1 MTIRAKR
8 AKALL
13 ILDKDADW
21 SMGGMVDESLS
32 PDGESYLESLSVF
45 FSGDLRAWFKQ
56 RIGRY
61 RVYSEMAKKMP
72 ATSEELRLVSEAQ
85 RYLLEVRQRLKN
97 LPPAA
102 DAYINAACWHRHKR
116 LFHGTDGFLSD
127 LNALAREADT
137 LLAITEQELGRY
149 PVNKGSKPKQARDS
163 LLSDTAAYLLE
174 HSCKPITKRKA
185 AELARD
191 LLVATDVEAPKETVE
206 IERLI
211 RRERGGR
218 NSL

>member
-1 MTIRAKR
+1 MTVRAKR
-8 AKALL
+8 AKALP

-21 SMGGMVDESLS
+21 SMGGMVDETLPPAAELLLDSLNVNFG
-32 PDGESYLESLSVF
+32 GE
-45 FSGDLRAWFKQ
+45 LRAWFKQ
-56 RIGRY
+56 NIGLY
-61 RVYSEMAKKMP
+61 RAYSEMAEKMP
-72 ATSEELRLVSEAQ
+72 ATNEELRLVNEAQ
-85 RYLLEVRQRLKN
+85 RYLLEVRQRLNN

-116 LFHGTDGFLSD
+116 LFHGTDGLLSD
-127 LNALAREADT
+127 LNAMAKEADT

-149 PVNKGSKPKQARDS
+149 PVNKGSKPKHARDS